1 MKTAVLFLAAL
12 AALAASAPVA
22 EEACVTCRTAPEP
35 ARGPDC
41 TTC

>member
-1 MKTAVLFLAAL
+1 MKTAVLFFAAL
-12 AALAASAPVA
+12 AALAAGAPVA

-35 ARGPDC
+35 AAEPAC